1 MKKPTYCLNMT
12 WFDHGSLASHFLQ
25 GISFVIFIFTL
36 TLSTLLFGI
45 ELGKSTASDRHSH
58 TTCPSSPK
66 PMWDYSHVPNPAPV
80 YSPKVFESISDSQA
94 FLSAEDAVNDST
106 WNNNLKTPGNGFLMV
121 KEVDNKT
128 VTGYGVS
135 MYHQLH
141 CLTMIRSMLLGQPMS
156 HAHEAPDW
164 ADNSMHWLNC
174 IDYLANV
181 SQQVLHCIQTI

>member
-1 MKKPTYCLNMT
+1 MI
-12 WFDHGSLASHFLQ
+12 WFDYGFLASRLLQ
-25 GISFVIFIFTL
+25 AVLLVLFILTL

-45 ELGKSTASDRHSH
+45 EYGKSTASNHHSH
-58 TTCPSSPK
+58 TACSSSVK

-80 YSPKVFESISDSQA
+80 YSPKVFEAISGSQA
-94 FLSAEDAVNDST
+94 FLSDKEAANDST
-106 WNNNLKTPGNGFLMV
+106 WNNNLQTPGDGFLMV
-121 KEVDNKT
+121 KEDDGKT

-135 MYHQLH
+135 MYHQIH

-156 HAHEAPDW
+156 YAHEAPGW

-181 SQQVLHCIQTI
+181 SQHVLYCMQPI